1 MATYKRILKNK
12 PNKNGLYP
20 IIFRIYKDDN
30 TAELSTPFR
39 IQKNQWDNNNT
50 LLKSNYQD
58 YRSINETLNQI
69 STQLA
74 IAINKLE
81 SEENFFTAK
90 DIVDRVRK
98 GFSNTKSKKITNFI
112 EILTEL
118 KKNKKAGSA
127 NIIRDTIN
135 KLKQYRG
142 DNIPASSINYEF
154 IKGYS
159 DFIASS
165 HSSGGL
171 GVRMRDLRA
180 RYNEAVKLELIDD
193 QEPFK
198 HYSIKSIKTKR
209 QIAITKNDIDKFIS
223 FDYTNNTKYKLSYLT
238 FLFSYYSA
246 GINFTDVCKLKKGQ
260 IMDELVYKRSKTGKL
275 MTIPLYQ
282 KNKEILKKIYSI
294 PKENND
300 YIFPYLTNFHETD
313 RQIADRI
320 KKTRTKY
327 NKDIKFIAE
336 NVGITAN
343 LTSYV
348 ARHSFATTLYQSGT
362 PVSVIKELLGH
373 ENVAITEVYLKQFDT
388 DSIKH
393 LTEQYL

>member
-1 MATYKRILKNK
+1 
-12 PNKNGLYP
+12 
-20 IIFRIYKDDN
+20 
-30 TAELSTPFR
+30 
-39 IQKNQWDNNNT
+39 
-50 LLKSNYQD
+50 
-58 YRSINETLNQI
+58 
-69 STQLA
+69 
-74 IAINKLE
+74 
-81 SEENFFTAK
+81 
-90 DIVDRVRK
+90 
-98 GFSNTKSKKITNFI
+98 
-112 EILTEL
+112 
-118 KKNKKAGSA
+118 
-127 NIIRDTIN
+127 
-135 KLKQYRG
+135 
-142 DNIPASSINYEF
+142 
-154 IKGYS
+154 
-159 DFIASS
+159 
-165 HSSGGL
+165 
-171 GVRMRDLRA
+171 MRDLRA

-260 IMDELVYKRSKTGKL
+260 IIDELVYTRSKTGKL
-275 MTIPLYQ
+275 MTIPLYK
-282 KNKEILKKIYSI
+282 KNKEILKKIHSI

-327 NKDIKFIAE
+327 NKDIKFIAK

-373 ENVAITEVYLKQFDT
+373 ENVAITEVYLKQFDI

-393 LTEQYL
+393 LTEQYI